1 MKFLAYVFTNLGS
14 EGPEGPADA
23 SGYLGTTLE
32 GQVTLNGGIQMWQVP
47 YTGTYIIESRGAAG
61 ANGTCYKRGGSAR
74 TWHRG
79 GLGAKISGKF
89 WLTHGTLLKILV
101 GQRGMMG
108 IYPCF
113 FHAADVDVGG
123 GGGGSFV
130 TYVNNTPLIIAGGGG
145 SGGSGGCRCDVVAGK
160 FDGDPGQLGVLGS
173 RCNSTVGNGG
183 MICSNE
189 KGYKIYAGSGAGL
202 LSNGSSPLL
211 SWLPA
216 RCFVDGG
223 RGGHHIQFGG
233 GDGGFGGGGCAYGHG
248 GGGGGYTGGGVWA
261 NSTNGIAGGGGS
273 VNRGFDKQSGYGDAL
288 EHGLVK
294 IVFLG

>member
-1 MKFLAYVFTNLGS
+1 
-14 EGPEGPADA
+14 
-23 SGYLGTTLE
+23 
-32 GQVTLNGGIQMWQVP
+32 MWQVP

-61 ANGTCYKRGGSAR
+61 ANATCHKSNSTG

-89 WLTHGTLLKILV
+89 WLTHGTMLKILV

-108 IYPCF
+108 IHSC
-113 FHAADVDVGG
+113 HSSGNDIVGAG
-123 GGGGSFV
+123 AGGGSFV

-145 SGGSGGCRCDVVAGK
+145 GGGSGCNDGCVVVAGK
-160 FDGDPGQLGVLGS
+160 FDGDSGQLGVLGS

-183 MICSNE
+183 MLCSNE
-189 KGYKIYAGSGAGL
+189 KGYWIYAGSGVGL
-202 LSNGSSPLL
+202 LSNGSSPTRP
-211 SWLPA
+211 WLHPA

-223 RGGHHIQFGG
+223 RGGTNIRYGS
-233 GDGGFGGGGCAYGHG
+233 GDGGFGGGGFGLLHG

-261 NSTNGIAGGGGS
+261 NSTYGIAGGGGS